1 MPIYT
6 APVRDF
12 QFVLNDVL
20 NVSQYSNLPG
30 FESLTPDLMDS
41 LLTEAAR
48 FCEEVL
54 LPVNQSGDK
63 EGCRFENGN
72 VFMPAGFKE
81 AYQTYIQSG
90 WPSFSCDPEYGGQG
104 LPEVAGLPLIEMI
117 CSSNL
122 SFGLTPGLSHGAYNA
137 IHTHASEE
145 LKRLYLPYI
154 VDGRWTGVMC
164 LTESHCGTDL
174 GLIRTKAVPGDGG
187 SYKITGSKIFISS
200 GEHDLSENIIHLVLA
215 KLPDAPEGVKGISLF
230 LVPKFHVNPD
240 GSLGG
245 RNHVHCGSI
254 EHKMGIHGSSTCVMN
269 YEEATGYLVGEAH
282 KGLRAMFT
290 MMNEARLWVGVQ
302 GQGVAEVAY
311 QNARQYAR
319 ERLQG
324 RALSGAKYPDKAAD
338 PIIVHPDVRRM
349 LLTMKA
355 FTEGARV
362 LEMTAAL
369 KLDLKHR
376 HPDEEVRQNADDYI
390 QLITPIIKAYFTD
403 MGFECANLA
412 VQVYGG
418 HGYIREYGVE
428 QFVRDARITQIY
440 EGANGIQA
448 LDLVGRK
455 LPKDMGKYLRQFFHP
470 ATAFIEEHR
479 NNPAM
484 AEFTKPLYK
493 ALDSLQKA
501 SLYVGVNALTD
512 PNEAGAASTE
522 YLRLF
527 ALAVM
532 AHIWANNALI
542 AQKKLEEG
550 TDDEA
555 FYQGKIATARFFMNK
570 ILPQQYGY
578 LASITTG
585 AKPVMAMQDEWF

>member
-1 MPIYT
+1 MPVYQ
-6 APVRDF
+6 APIRDF
-12 QFVLNDVL
+12 QFVLHDVL
-20 NVSQYSNLPG
+20 NVFQYSNLPG
-30 FESLTPDLMDS
+30 FESVTPELVDT
-41 LLTEAAR
+41 LLHEASR

-54 LPVNQSGDK
+54 LPINQSGDK
-63 EGCRFENGN
+63 EGCKYDNGK
-72 VFMPAGFKE
+72 VTMPAGFKE
-81 AYQTYIQSG
+81 AYHTYVQSG
-90 WPSFSCDPEYGGQG
+90 WPSFSCDTNYGGQG
-104 LPEVAGLPLIEMI
+104 LPEVVGLPLIEMI

-145 LKRLYLPYI
+145 LKRLYLPRM
-154 VDGRWTGVMC
+154 VDGTWTGVMC

-174 GLIRTKAVPGDGG
+174 GLIRTKAVPGEGG

-200 GEHDLSENIIHLVLA
+200 GEHDLTDNIIHLVLA

-230 LVPKFHVNPD
+230 LVPKIHVNPD
-240 GSLGG
+240 GSLGQP
-245 RNHVHCGSI
+245 NHVQCGSI

-269 YEEATGYLVGEAH
+269 YEDATGYLVGEPH

-302 GQGVAEVAY
+302 GQGIAEVAY
-311 QNARQYAR
+311 QNARHYAR

-324 RALSGAKYPDKAAD
+324 RALTGAKYPDKPAD
-338 PIIVHPDVRRM
+338 PIIVHPDIRRM

-369 KLDLKHR
+369 KVDMKKR
-376 HPDEEVRQNADDYI
+376 HPENEVREAADDYM
-390 QLITPIIKAYFTD
+390 QMMTPIIKAYFTD

-412 VQVYGG
+412 VQIYGG

-428 QFVRDARITQIY
+428 QFARDARIAQIY
-440 EGANGIQA
+440 EGTNGIQA

-455 LPKDMGKYLRQFFHP
+455 LPKSMGKYLRQFFHP
-470 ATAFIEEHR
+470 ATAFVEEHR
-479 NNPAM
+479 NNEKM

-493 ALDSLQKA
+493 VIDSLQKA
-501 SLYVGVNALTD
+501 SLYVGVNAMSNPD
-512 PNEAGAASTE
+512 EAGVASVE

-532 AHIWANNALI
+532 AHIWADMARI

-550 TDDEA
+550 TTEEA
-555 FYQGKIATARFFMNK
+555 FYQGKIATARFYMNK
-570 ILPQQYGY
+570 ILPHQYGL

-585 AKPVMAMQDEWF
+585 AKPVMQMEEAWF